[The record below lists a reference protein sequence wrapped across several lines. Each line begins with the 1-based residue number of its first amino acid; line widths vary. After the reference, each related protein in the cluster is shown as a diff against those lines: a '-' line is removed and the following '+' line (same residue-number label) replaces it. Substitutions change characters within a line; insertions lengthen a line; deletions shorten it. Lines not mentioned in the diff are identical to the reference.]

1 MLVNKIYFKG
11 ITYNEEEITKRVY
24 KLKKF
29 FENLAELALNDNNDF
44 CYDINIIMDKDMT
57 ANMKES
63 EDSFEIFY
71 LHVNIIKENDSSNDS
86 STVTFDNG
94 KNTMNNRYSDD
105 MLMIVRLESLVKVLL
120 GASSME
126 FVTSPNINRK
136 SIEKELDLFK
146 KLAFKYKRKREDV
159 NENK

>member
-57 ANMKES
+57 ANMRES
-63 EDSFEIFY
+63 EVSFEIFY
-71 LHVNIIKENDSSNDS
+71 LHVNIIKENDSS
-86 STVTFDNG
+86 TVTFDNG
-94 KNTMNNRYSDD
+94 KNTMNNSYSDD

-120 GASSME
+120 GASLME
-126 FVTSPNINRK
+126 FDTTPNINRK